1 MLIIIFMFLL
11 VISFAELLGIMD
23 PAQRYCAFLVIFA
36 FLIYQYQ
43 KIKQFGKEK
52 LLSQEELKRT
62 NEVIQALLTTT
73 NINKLLSL
81 IMDNLT
87 RDKSFDSAFI
97 YLIESSD
104 NYLCIATKGAVALG
118 GIKKFY
124 LHLENQDKTIKQAVK
139 SKLPLM
145 VQDAEKNHLVDK
157 EIISQLGLRQF
168 IILPLVVQ
176 DKMLG
181 IIIIGNSKTKINFS
195 SKDLAIS
202 TTIANQAAVALQN
215 AQLYSKIQE
224 LSILD
229 ELTQTFN
236 HRFFQQKIKEE
247 VELARRYE
255 SALSL
260 AIIDIDFFK
269 NYNDKNGHPAGD
281 TCLRQ
286 VAQVISHN
294 LRRTDI
300 VARYGGEEFALILP
314 ATSKDGAGKILNKMR
329 IDIERYPFEF
339 AHNQPEGKLTVSA
352 GISVY
357 PIDAKESRELISLA
371 DQALYKAKNLG
382 RNKVIICETIA
393 TPTPESI

>member
-294 LRRTDI
+294 L
-300 VARYGGEEFALILP
+300 
-314 ATSKDGAGKILNKMR
+314 K
-329 IDIERYPFEF
+329 
-339 AHNQPEGKLTVSA
+339 
-352 GISVY
+352 
-357 PIDAKESRELISLA
+357 
-371 DQALYKAKNLG
+371 
-382 RNKVIICETIA
+382 
-393 TPTPESI
+393 

>member
-1 MLIIIFMFLL
+1 MLIVIFVFLL
-11 VISFAELLGIMD
+11 LVSFTELLGWMG
-23 PAQRYCAFLVIFA
+23 PVQRYFTFLVVTS
-36 FLIYQYQ
+36 FLVYQYK

-81 IMDNLT
+81 IMDNLI
-87 RDKSFDSAFI
+87 REKNFDSAFI
-97 YLIESSD
+97 YLIESIN

-124 LHLENQDKTIKQAVK
+124 LHIENQDKIIQQAVK
-139 SKLPLM
+139 TKLPVM
-145 VQDAEKNHLVDK
+145 VQDAEKNPLVDK
-157 EIISQLGLRQF
+157 EVIGQLGLRQF

-176 DKMLG
+176 DKILG
-181 IIIIGNSKTKINFS
+181 LIIIGNSKTKINFT

-229 ELTQTFN
+229 ELTHTFN
-236 HRFFQQKIKEE
+236 HRFFQQKIREE
-247 VELARRYE
+247 TELARRYE
-255 SALSL
+255 STLSL
-260 AIIDIDFFK
+260 AILDIDYFK
-269 NYNDKNGHPAGD
+269 NYNDRNGHPAGD

-286 VAQVISHN
+286 VAQIISHN

-314 ATSKDGAGKILNKMR
+314 ATSKEGAEKILNKMR
-329 IDIERYPFEF
+329 IDIEKYPFEF
-339 AHNQPEGKLTVSA
+339 AQNQPDGKLTISA
-352 GISVY
+352 GISSY
-357 PIDAKESRELISLA
+357 PNDAKETRELINLA
-371 DQALYKAKNLG
+371 DQSLYKAKHLG
-382 RNKVIICETIA
+382 RNRVIVCETIDTA
-393 TPTPESI
+393 EKI